1 MTTLNIID
9 LIEKNPITKLNATY
23 NNKLINKIKTNFTET
38 QQQLFVSSFYC
49 YLNYDKKT
57 DFVIDLDDVWKF
69 IGFNQ
74 KIKAAALL
82 EKNFTLDIDYK
93 CLLSQPGEQKKGR
106 GGHNKQIIMMNIK
119 TFKLLCIKAGTKK
132 ADEIHEYFINMEE
145 MIQEIINEETDELKL
160 QLQNKDKVIED
171 KDKVIEDNNI
181 KSAKEKQLL
190 FEETLISQFPLN
202 TQCIYYGK
210 IDNKSGGI
218 PGHKM
223 YHEDLIKFGQSNN
236 LSERIKCHRKSFIN
250 FQLVGAFKVKNK
262 VEIEN
267 CIKKHKLLKKR
278 IRSLTTVE
286 NADFKNETY
295 RELLALDDKDFTIE
309 KMNNYFLEIIKE
321 NEYNIEN
328 YNLLLKRNDELEDR
342 IRILE
347 DKLREE
353 ERTNS
358 KMKTELD
365 KFQPDITTDINK
377 RIASNFAI
385 CKYSYYLYAFENEPM
400 KFKCSMTRQ
409 KDYELVESTLKSLHK
424 DGSIKYKVKV
434 IYPFS
439 EKIMIFLLK
448 QSFTMIGT
456 NNFQGSYENV
466 KRILDITAKLEV
478 LLIDKGNDL
487 ELLDDILS
495 NKEIN
500 TIKCQEVD
508 PEAPVVRK
516 ARRAI
521 DQINKDTGE
530 VIATFAGM
538 EAAGRSLGLTTGTA
552 IGMAVRDNRACQG
565 FLWRYTGISK
575 EEQFGE
581 QPVIKVNCSTGEKTK
596 FKTIAAAAKDADVSA
611 PALRYR
617 ILSTVHCNDAH
628 WIFDKT
634 STHYK

>member
-1 MTTLNIID
+1 MATLNIVD
-9 LIEKNPITKLNATY
+9 LIEKNPITRLNATY
-23 NNKLINKIKTNFTET
+23 NNKLINKIKDTFTET

-49 YLNYDKKT
+49 YLNYDKKSN
-57 DFVIDLDDVWKF
+57 FAIDLDDVWKW
-69 IGFNQ
+69 IGFSA
-74 KIKAAALL
+74 KIKATTLL
-82 EKNFTLDIDYK
+82 EKYFKLEIDYK
-93 CLLSQPGEQKKGR
+93 ILLCDSVEQKKGR
-106 GGHNKQIIMMNIK
+106 GGHNKEKIMLNIK

-132 ADEIHEYFINMEE
+132 ADEIQEYFIKLEE
-145 MIQEIINEETDELKL
+145 MLHEIIEEETDELKL
-160 QLQNKDKVIED
+160 QLQNKDKLIEN
-171 KDKVIEDNNI
+171 KDKEIQSNNL

-236 LSERIKCHRKSFIN
+236 LSERIKCHRKNFMN

-267 CIKKHKLLKKR
+267 CIKRHTLLKKR
-278 IRSLTTVE
+278 IRSLTTIE

-309 KMNNYFLEIIKE
+309 KMNQYFLEIIKE

-328 YNLLLKRNDELEDR
+328 YNALLKRNDELEDR

-347 DKLREE
+347 DKLRDSEIAN
-353 ERTNS
+353 T
-358 KMKTELD
+358 KMKTNLD
-365 KFQPDITTDINK
+365 KFQPDITTDIKNK
-377 RIASNFAI
+377 VGNDYTI
-385 CKYSYYLYAFENEPM
+385 CKYGYYLYAFETEPM

-409 KDYELVESTLKSLHK
+409 KDYELVESSLKNLHK
-424 DGSIKYKVKV
+424 DGSVKYKVKV
-434 IYPFS
+434 AYSFA

-456 NNFQGSYENV
+456 NTFQGSYETV
-466 KRILDITAKLEV
+466 KKILDITVKLEV
-478 LLIDKGNDL
+478 LLIDKGKDP

-495 NKEIN
+495 NKAIN
-500 TIKCQEVD
+500 TVECQAVD
-508 PEAPVVRK
+508 IDPAAPVVRK

-521 DQINKDTGE
+521 DQINRDTGE

-538 EAAGRSLGLTTGTA
+538 EAAGRSK
-552 IGMAVRDNRACQG
+552 G
-565 FLWRYTGISK
+565 F
-575 EEQFGE
+575 
-581 QPVIKVNCSTGEKTK
+581 ST
-596 FKTIAAAAKDADVSA
+596 
-611 PALRYR
+611 L
-617 ILSTVHCNDAH
+617 
-628 WIFDKT
+628 
-634 STHYK
+634 

>member
-9 LIEKNPITKLNATY
+9 LIENNPITRLNATY
-23 NNKLINKIKTNFTET
+23 NNKFINKIKANFTET
-38 QQQLFVSSFYC
+38 QQQLFIASLYS
-49 YLNYDKKT
+49 YLHHNQNT
-57 DFVIDLDDVWKF
+57 EFIIDLDDVWKWL
-69 IGFNQ
+69 GFTN
-74 KIKAAALL
+74 KANAKKLL
-82 EKNFTLDIDYK
+82 ENYFTLDIDYK
-93 CLLSQPGEQKKGR
+93 CLLSQPGDQKKGR

-160 QLQNKDKVIED
+160 QLQNKDKAIED
-171 KDKVIEDNNI
+171 KDKEIIDNNI

-328 YNLLLKRNDELEDR
+328 YNLLLKLNDELEDR

-617 ILSTVHCNDAH
+617 ILSTVHCNNAH